1 MCNLPAEVQPSTAAF
16 EDYYGQKHSG
26 RQLKWHPAMGT
37 ADLKATIKGKRVGLT
52 VTTYQMVVLLLMN
65 DHPEISFQ
73 ELLNV
78 RSCHREQ
85 CRITTRCRNGS

>member
-1 MCNLPAEVQPSTAAF
+1 MCNLPAEVQPSTVAF
-16 EDYYGQKHSG
+16 EEYYGQKHSG

-52 VTTYQMVVLLLMN
+52 VTTYQMVVLMLMN

-73 ELLNV
+73 DLLNV
-78 RSCHREQ
+78 RSMELHTCF
-85 CRITTRCRNGS
+85 IGSSVTT